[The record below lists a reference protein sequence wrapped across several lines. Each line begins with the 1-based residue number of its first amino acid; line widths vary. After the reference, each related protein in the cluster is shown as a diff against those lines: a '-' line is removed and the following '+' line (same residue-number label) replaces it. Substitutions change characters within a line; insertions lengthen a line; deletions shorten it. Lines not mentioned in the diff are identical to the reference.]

1 MKKIAAL
8 LVLLSSSS
16 VQSFQ
21 RPHLFQHFPTV
32 GNLLSFNNKKAD
44 INDDALSIPYIP
56 LAYESMDETTSE
68 TDTQLDFGSTMNV
81 ILPFLFPFVAFET
94 YDEVAAAWE
103 GCVELLFTKSW
114 VTVDGGAYQAKII
127 APAVNGVVIP
137 AMAVL
142 FATLTSTTISSL
154 RDRQHKVHRSINM
167 EAGELRALECVLE
180 EFPTGNLKRRARN
193 YLMQYTSRLISES
206 SPRNGFD
213 HDFTNPRRNMD
224 SELNGL
230 ISLLNRH
237 VREQDQ
243 QQTTETIPPYI
254 LSEVYSS
261 VTKLRD
267 HRHERITAL
276 QTYFPPL
283 HYAVLGVLAL
293 SECVAFLMETNQ
305 EILVFLNA
313 FQLRILWSM
322 LTSTFVAC
330 FALFSDLNSPFSG
343 SYSIAASADQLRT
356 IRMTLNA
363 SAQQDEREL
372 DKKAS
377 QHASVESRQTVIS
390 SKQEVNNNDTLS
402 VSNSN
407 GSV

>member
-1 MKKIAAL
+1 MKNTAVLFFL
-8 LVLLSSSS
+8 LPQ

-21 RPHLFQHFPTV
+21 RPPLFQKIPTV

-44 INDDALSIPYIP
+44 ANDDALSIPYIP
-56 LAYESMDETTSE
+56 LAYESLEDTISSE
-68 TDTQLDFGSTMNV
+68 NDTQLDLRSTLNV
-81 ILPFLFPFVAFET
+81 VLPFLFPFIAFET
-94 YDEVAAAWE
+94 YDEVAGAWE
-103 GCVELLFTKSW
+103 FCVESLFTKSW
-114 VTVDGGAYQAKII
+114 VTVDGGAYQARII
-127 APAVNGVVIP
+127 APAVNGVVVP

-193 YLMQYTSRLISES
+193 YLVQYTSRLISES
-206 SPRNGFD
+206 SPRDSFD

-243 QQTTETIPPYI
+243 QQTTETIPSYI

-276 QTYFPPL
+276 QSYFPPL

-330 FALFSDLNSPFSG
+330 FALFSDLNSPFLG
-343 SYSIAASADQLRT
+343 SYSIASNAEQLRT

-363 SAQQDEREL
+363 SAQQEERET
-372 DKKAS
+372 DKQA
-377 QHASVESRQTVIS
+377 QEHGSVDSPQTATL
-390 SKQEVNNNDTLS
+390 SKQNLNKNVSVFNTKGND
-402 VSNSN
+402 
-407 GSV
+407 

>member
-1 MKKIAAL
+1 MKITVFFFL
-8 LVLLSSSS
+8 MSHVR
-16 VQSFQ
+16 SFQ
-21 RPHLFQHFPTV
+21 RPPRLQHFHLSS
-32 GNLLSFNNKKAD
+32 NLQSFNNKKPDA
-44 INDDALSIPYIP
+44 DDALSIPYIP
-56 LAYESMDETTSE
+56 LTYESIEETYSSE
-68 TDTQLDFGSTMNV
+68 ESEKELDIRSTMNV
-81 ILPFLFPFVAFET
+81 VLPFLFPFFAFET
-94 YDEVAAAWE
+94 YDEVAALWE
-103 GCVELLFTKSW
+103 FCVETLFTKSW
-114 VTVDGGAYQAKII
+114 VTVDGGAYQARII
-127 APAVNGVVIP
+127 APAVNGVVVP

-154 RDRQHKVHRSINM
+154 RDRQHTVHRSINL

-180 EFPTGNLKRRARN
+180 EFPTGNLKRSARN
-193 YLMQYTSRLISES
+193 YLVQYTSRLISES
-206 SPRNGFD
+206 SPRESLD

-243 QQTTETIPPYI
+243 KQTTETIPPHI

-267 HRHERITAL
+267 HRHNRITAL
-276 QTYFPPL
+276 QSYFPPL

-293 SECVAFLMETNQ
+293 SECIAFLMETNQ

-343 SYSIAASADQLRT
+343 SYSIATSADQLRT
-356 IRMTLNA
+356 IRITLNA
-363 SAQQDEREL
+363 SARQEEREAE
-372 DKKAS
+372 KNGKE
-377 QHASVESRQTVIS
+377 HVTVETQRTFSRQVKNITTS
-390 SKQEVNNNDTLS
+390 GTGT
-402 VSNSN
+402 N
-407 GSV
+407 GSEE

>member
-1 MKKIAAL
+1 MKNIAIFFIL
-8 LVLLSSSS
+8 LPQSLVVMSFRPPSLL
-16 VQSFQ
+16 
-21 RPHLFQHFPTV
+21 QHFPLA
-32 GNLLSFNNKKAD
+32 GNRLSSNKKKTD
-44 INDDALSIPYIP
+44 IDEALSTPYIP
-56 LAYESMDETTSE
+56 LACEGFSDDFFYSE
-68 TDTQLDFGSTMNV
+68 NEKEFDIRSTMNV
-81 ILPFLFPFVAFET
+81 VLPFLFPFLAFET
-94 YDEVAAAWE
+94 YDEVAGFWE
-103 GCVELLFTKSW
+103 FCVELLFTKSW
-114 VTVDGGAYQAKII
+114 VTVDGGAYQARII

-154 RDRQHKVHRSINM
+154 RDRQRTIHRSINM

-193 YLMQYTSRLISES
+193 YLVQYTSRLISES
-206 SPRNGFD
+206 SPRSRFD

-224 SELNGL
+224 SELNAL

-237 VREQDQ
+237 VREQNEQ
-243 QQTTETIPPYI
+243 ETTETIPSYI
-254 LSEVYSS
+254 LSEVFSS

-283 HYAVLGVLAL
+283 HYAVLGVLAF

-330 FALFSDLNSPFSG
+330 FALFSDLGTPFSG
-343 SYSIAASADQLRT
+343 SYSIATSAGQLRT
-356 IRMTLNA
+356 ILMTLHA
-363 SAQQDEREL
+363 SAQQETREIE
-372 DKKAS
+372 KKSIRKTTDSRRTA
-377 QHASVESRQTVIS
+377 AESIQ
-390 SKQEVNNNDTLS
+390 VNHGIP
-402 VSNSN
+402 VSNS
-407 GSV
+407 GLD

>member
-1 MKKIAAL
+1 MFL
-8 LVLLSSSS
+8 LIPLSS
-16 VQSFQ
+16 SFQ
-21 RPHLFQHFPTV
+21 RPRLSQHFPTTV
-32 GNLLSFNNKKAD
+32 GNLLSFNNRKTD
-44 INDDALSIPYIP
+44 MDDALSIPYIP
-56 LAYESMDETTSE
+56 LAYESFEDTLYSE
-68 TDTQLDFGSTMNV
+68 PETQLDIRSTMNV
-81 ILPFLFPFVAFET
+81 VLPFLFPFLAFET
-94 YDEVAAAWE
+94 YDEVAAFYE
-103 GCVELLFTKSW
+103 FCVELFFTKTW
-114 VTVDGGAYQAKII
+114 VTVDGGAYQARII

-180 EFPTGNLKRRARN
+180 EFPVGNLKRRARN
-193 YLMQYTSRLISES
+193 YLVQYTSRLISES
-206 SPRNGFD
+206 CPRDSFD

-237 VREQDQ
+237 VRDQDQ
-243 QQTTETIPPYI
+243 QEATESIPPYI

-283 HYAVLGVLAL
+283 HYAVLVVLAL

-330 FALFSDLNSPFSG
+330 FALFSDLNTPFSG
-343 SYSIAASADQLRT
+343 SYSIRASADQLRT

-363 SAQQDEREL
+363 SAQQEEREA
-372 DKKAS
+372 DKKAEEHATNES
-377 QHASVESRQTVIS
+377 QRTVVP
-390 SKQEVNNNDTLS
+390 SKEVNNNSTVS
-402 VSNSN
+402 VSNTKGN
-407 GSV
+407 D